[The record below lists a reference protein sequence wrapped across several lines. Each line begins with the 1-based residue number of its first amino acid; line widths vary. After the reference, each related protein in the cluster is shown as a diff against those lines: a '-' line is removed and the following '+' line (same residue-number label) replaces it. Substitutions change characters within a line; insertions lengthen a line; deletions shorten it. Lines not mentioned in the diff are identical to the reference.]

1 MTTLS
6 QINDYNP
13 LLRLLSLPM
22 GAIGWAGPVRM
33 VRSCGLPAG
42 TIKFDKARLIIGVTP
57 CDVPVFDDLR
67 EAATQHKADVM
78 LIRAGLFPETENPV
92 RIDLALYGEPDVL
105 LLTDYHFCRLSD
117 RSLWLCPEKLEG
129 PIVAIEN
136 RGLELY
142 LSPPFTDLVRS
153 DAACK
158 AAAEIVR
165 TMRGVR

>member
-22 GAIGWAGPVRM
+22 GAIGWAGPVRT
-33 VRSCGLPAG
+33 VKSCGLPAG
-42 TIKFDKARLIIGVTP
+42 TIKFDGAQLLIGITP
-57 CDVPVFDDLR
+57 CDLPVFEDLR
-67 EAATQHKADVM
+67 EAAIQHKADVM

-92 RIDLALYGEPDVL
+92 RIDLAIYGEPDVL

-117 RSLWLCPEKLEG
+117 HSLWLCPEKLEG
-129 PIVAIEN
+129 PIVAIKK
-136 RGLELY
+136 RGLELH